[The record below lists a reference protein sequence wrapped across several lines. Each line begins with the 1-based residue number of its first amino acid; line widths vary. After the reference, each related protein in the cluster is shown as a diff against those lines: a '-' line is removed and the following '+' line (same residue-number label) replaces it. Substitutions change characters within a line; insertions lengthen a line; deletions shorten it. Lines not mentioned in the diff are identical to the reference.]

1 MVAGSRNGAPD
12 SAFARVETMTDWQQD
27 GACRGLDV
35 EIFFP
40 AHGEDTS
47 RPKAICGMCQV
58 RVRCLAYAIAH
69 GERFGIWGGLT
80 AKERARLGAEERAK
94 IVRRA
99 VRAA

>member
-1 MVAGSRNGAPD
+1 MSGSRSAPTEV
-12 SAFARVETMTDWQQD
+12 AFAWAEASTDWQQD

-35 EIFFP
+35 EMFFP

-47 RPKAICGMCQV
+47 RAKAICGMCQV
-58 RVRCLAYAIAH
+58 RTRCLAYAIAH

-80 AKERARLGAEERAK
+80 AKERARLGAEERAQ